1 MAWSTNMI
9 YVGLARSD
17 MKFGFAVI
25 MMVLLCGA
33 IAIAGCTGTQT
44 SPAAQTPASG
54 APAGS
59 AGSGAPLG
67 TLTTEP
73 TDVLPSYN
81 MVEVDISEKD
91 YLGIITVTFQG
102 GMGMNSIK
110 KVDVKL
116 TRADGS
122 TQTATIGTKKGDEV
136 ELQGTR
142 GTGSARGEIDRVE
155 VWVTTNQVQTYKIAD
170 VLREYRSRG

>member
-1 MAWSTNMI
+1 MVRLSLPGAPGSRHPRLEQHQVRE
-9 YVGLARSD
+9 YRVHLLDQEHLR
-17 MKFGFAVI
+17 
-25 MMVLLCGA
+25 VLLLRY
-33 IAIAGCTGTQT
+33 QPT
-44 SPAAQTPASG
+44 SLPAENFVTV
-54 APAGS
+54 
-59 AGSGAPLG
+59 
-67 TLTTEP
+67 
-73 TDVLPSYN
+73 DV
-81 MVEVDISEKD
+81 SEKD

-122 TQTATIGTKKGDEV
+122 TQTATVGTKKGDEV

-142 GTGSARGEIDRVE
+142 GSGSERGPSDRVE
-155 VWVTTNQVQTYKIAD
+155 VWVTTNQVQTYKIVD

>member
-1 MAWSTNMI
+1 MQF
-9 YVGLARSD
+9 RSW
-17 MKFGFAVI
+17 AI
-25 MMVLLCGA
+25 IIIILCGA
-33 IAIAGCTGTQT
+33 IITAGCTGIKT
-44 SPAAQTPASG
+44 SPAGTTPGSGTTG

-59 AGSGAPLG
+59 GGSSG
-67 TLTTEP
+67 TLTIVP
-73 TDVLPSYN
+73 TDALPAEN
-81 MVEVDISEKD
+81 FVTVDVSEKD

-122 TQTATIGTKKGDEV
+122 TQTATVGTKKGDEV

-142 GTGSARGEIDRVE
+142 GSGSERGPADRVE
-155 VWVTTNQVQTYKIAD
+155 VWVTTNQVQTYKIVD

>member
-1 MAWSTNMI
+1 MQVRTWAIMI
-9 YVGLARSD
+9 
-17 MKFGFAVI
+17 I
-25 MMVLLCGA
+25 ILCGA
-33 IAIAGCTGTQT
+33 IITAGCTGIPA
-44 SPAAQTPASG
+44 SPSGTPSGTGTPA

-59 AGSGAPLG
+59 GASGG
-67 TLTTEP
+67 TLTTVP
-73 TDVLPSYN
+73 TDALPAEN
-81 MVEVDISEKD
+81 FVTVDVSEKD
-91 YLGIITVTFQG
+91 YLGTITVTFQG
-102 GMGMNSIK
+102 GMGMNSIT

-142 GTGSARGEIDRVE
+142 GSGSERGPADRVE
-155 VWVTTNQVQTYKIAD
+155 VWVTTNQVQTYKIVD

>member
-1 MAWSTNMI
+1 MQVRTW
-9 YVGLARSD
+9 
-17 MKFGFAVI
+17 VI
-25 MMVLLCGA
+25 MIIILCGA
-33 IAIAGCTGTQT
+33 IITAGCTGNKT
-44 SPAAQTPASG
+44 SPSGTTSGSGIPG
-54 APAGS
+54 APF
-59 AGSGAPLG
+59 GSGAPSG
-67 TLTTEP
+67 TLTTVP
-73 TDVLPSYN
+73 TDSLPAEN
-81 MVEVDISEKD
+81 FVTVDVSEKD

-122 TQTATIGTKKGDEV
+122 TQTATVGTKKGDEV

-142 GTGSARGEIDRVE
+142 GSGSERGPSDRIE
-155 VWVTTNQVQTYKIAD
+155 VWVTTNQVQTYKIVD